1 MEIKVEPDLRLERG
15 AAEGGGGTSLRRE
28 ESDCKVYNSMY
39 N

>member
-15 AAEGGGGTSLRRE
+15 AGEGGGTSLRRE